1 MDLEAGLMLLIS
13 EYPVPY
19 TKQSFEWRDD
29 LPRFRLLPSDTNT
42 PPMTFYL
49 LVLFPAHI
57 SFLSCRLLDLLASM
71 QSLLLFFW
79 AFDDQWI
86 RPKVCSSVSM
96 FWFLVFCI
104 AVLWHLES
112 NCRSLLS
119 DYPASTQA
127 CICLLLMWESP
138 WFGLLDLEELV
149 YLFWMLC
156 ISTHNQ
162 LQ

>member
-1 MDLEAGLMLLIS
+1 MLLIS

-19 TKQSFEWRDD
+19 TKQSFEWRYG
-29 LPRFRLLPSDTNT
+29 LPRFLLLPSDTNT

-57 SFLSCRLLDLLASM
+57 LISTGELLDLLALM
-71 QSLLLFFW
+71 QSLSLFFS
-79 AFDDQWI
+79 AFGDQWI
-86 RPKVCSSVSM
+86 MPKVCSSVSN

-112 NCRSLLS
+112 NFQSLLS

-127 CICLLLMWESP
+127 CIFLLLMWETP
-138 WFGLLDLEELV
+138 WLDLEELV

-156 ISTHNQ
+156 ILTHNQ